1 MPRKPEPRHAVWLV
15 EWLDASDAFPA
26 WAKASSVK
34 ASDRE
39 TLVQSVGYLVHE
51 DDDWITLST
60 STCDSDEVGEDHF
73 GGGIHIPKV
82 LVKARHWLA

>member
-1 MPRKPEPRHAVWLV
+1 MPRQPEPRHAVWLV

-26 WAKASSVK
+26 WSKASSVK

-51 DDDWITLST
+51 DDDWLTLST
-60 STCDSDEVGEDHF
+60 SCCDSDEATEDHF

>member
-1 MPRKPEPRHAVWLV
+1 M
-15 EWLDASDAFPA
+15 
-26 WAKASSVK
+26 
-34 ASDRE
+34 
-39 TLVQSVGYLVHE
+39 QSVGYLVHE
-51 DDDWITLST
+51 DDDWITLCT